1 MAAFGEALTDC
12 SLLDMGFNGPPFT
25 WSNKREHHALVRAT
39 LDRCVVNSRWLHLFL
54 GAILS
59 HLIVASSDHMGLL
72 LDSKGASN
80 ITISGRR
87 KQKLFRFE
95 KAWLRE
101 PGCEDVI
108 THAWDVDLVG
118 TTMYRVSEK

>member
-1 MAAFGEALTDC
+1 MAAFREALTDC

-25 WSNKREHHALVRAT
+25 WSNKREHHALVRAR
-39 LDRCVVNSRWLHLFL
+39 LDRCVVNSRWLHLFP

-87 KQKLFRFE
+87 K
-95 KAWLRE
+95 
-101 PGCEDVI
+101 
-108 THAWDVDLVG
+108 
-118 TTMYRVSEK
+118 